1 MIRLPDPCLVVLVG
15 AAGSGKSTL
24 AARLFAPELVLSS
37 DAHRALVS
45 GDEAD
50 QAATKTAFSILHRRL
65 ARRLAEG
72 RSTVVDATNVQPF
85 ARRAL
90 TRRAASHGVP
100 VVAIVLALERRL
112 VLARNATREGRIVP
126 AAAVERQLDELEQAL
141 RRDSLAN
148 EGFAAVHL
156 VRSAAEL
163 DALAVEW
170 EDAGAEIRPLSPRR

>member
-24 AARLFAPELVLSS
+24 AARLFPPELVLSS

-50 QAATKTAFSILHRRL
+50 QTATRTAFSILHRRL
-65 ARRLAEG
+65 GRRLAEG
-72 RSTVVDATNVQPF
+72 RSTVIDATNVQPF

-100 VVAIVLALERRL
+100 VVAIVLALEPRL
-112 VLARNATREGRIVP
+112 VLARNTSREGRIVP
-126 AAAVERQLDELEQAL
+126 AAAVERQLDELERTL
-141 RRDSLAN
+141 RRDGLAK

-163 DALAVEW
+163 DALTVEW
-170 EDAGAEIRPLSPRR
+170 AVPGEEVRPPSPPR

>member
-1 MIRLPDPCLVVLVG
+1 VIRLPDPCLVVLVG

-50 QAATKTAFSILHRRL
+50 QGATKTAFSILHRRL

-90 TRRAASHGVP
+90 TRRAAGHGVP
-100 VVAIVLALERRL
+100 VVAIVLALDRGL

-126 AAAVERQLDELEQAL
+126 TAAVERQLDELGQAL
-141 RRDSLAN
+141 RRDDLAT

-156 VRSAAEL
+156 VRSPAEL

-170 EDAGAEIRPLSPRR
+170 EVPWAAIRPPSPPR